1 MKYLILFGLLIVV
14 CSLSARAEHETQ
26 PKVTP
31 ENSFFINVPMLCSN
45 TSDIIN
51 ELRNRYKEEMTFMGT
66 TKNSLNENLVST
78 VWVNE
83 RDQTWTIIQSNK
95 ERDVSCVISMGDGY
109 NQFGAMSTL
118 WKPGF

>member
-1 MKYLILFGLLIVV
+1 MRYLILFGILIVL
-14 CSLSARAEHETQ
+14 CSLSARAEHESE
-26 PKVTP
+26 PKVKP
-31 ENSFFINVPMLCSN
+31 DNSFFINVPMLCSS
-45 TSDIIN
+45 TSNIIN
-51 ELRNRYKEEMTFMGT
+51 ELRDRYKEEMIFMGT

-78 VWVNE
+78 IWVSE
-83 RDQTWTIIQSNK
+83 SKQTWTIIQSNK